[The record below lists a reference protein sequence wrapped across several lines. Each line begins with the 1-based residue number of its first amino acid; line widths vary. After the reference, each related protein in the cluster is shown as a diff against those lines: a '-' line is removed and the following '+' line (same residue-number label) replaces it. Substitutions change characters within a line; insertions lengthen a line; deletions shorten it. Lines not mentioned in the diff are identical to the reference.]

1 MKYARRFPMNVTSM
15 SESEFMC
22 DGHRSVTCGTTASA
36 SDIIEAY
43 GLRGRNFPILC
54 DYGQWKVVAVNAADT
69 ALIDINGA
77 MVGIYVGDI
86 LIIDYPPHYPKEL
99 RGLSVPLILFA
110 IKNRKEPSERTLT
123 IAGERALRRA
133 WRVANEQE
141 SSRWWPC
148 PSASTA

>member
-1 MKYARRFPMNVTSM
+1 MNVTSM

-69 ALIDINGA
+69 ALIDING
-77 MVGIYVGDI
+77 
-86 LIIDYPPHYPKEL
+86 
-99 RGLSVPLILFA
+99 S
-110 IKNRKEPSERTLT
+110 SECVSPW
-123 IAGERALRRA
+123 ERQAQNKRSLLDR
-133 WRVANEQE
+133 
-141 SSRWWPC
+141 S
-148 PSASTA
+148 